1 MKIDLNK
8 LDEIVCDGAAS
19 SDDTSSVESIN
30 ESTDRPPES
39 AQDADPQRER
49 SAIAEC
55 DRPSAAE
62 GVVDVRCSP
71 EYLAARTREED
82 RRMLEQQQL
91 QQHGELMVET
101 AVRLDK
107 RAGLAPDSVT
117 ANQQR
122 ARELIELC
130 RELGFSMRIDG
141 GEVLIDFNG
150 RGYTRSLVRELQ
162 MYAAEIT
169 LLVAAG
175 WGVH

>member
-30 ESTDRPPES
+30 APP
-39 AQDADPQRER
+39 AP
-49 SAIAEC
+49 
-55 DRPSAAE
+55 DRPSPAAE
-62 GVVDVRCSP
+62 PAEAEGMLDVRCTP
-71 EYLAARTREED
+71 EYLAARAREEE
-82 RRMLEQQQL
+82 RRMLEQQQIA
-91 QQHGELMVET
+91 QHDELMVET
-101 AVRLDK
+101 AVRLDR

-122 ARELIELC
+122 ARELIEFC
-130 RELGFSMRIDG
+130 RGLGFTMRLDG
-141 GEVLIDFNG
+141 GEVVIDFNG

-169 LLVAAG
+169 TLVSTG
-175 WGVH
+175 WGIH

>member
-30 ESTDRPPES
+30 APP
-39 AQDADPQRER
+39 AP
-49 SAIAEC
+49 
-55 DRPSAAE
+55 DRPSPATETAE

-91 QQHGELMVET
+91 QQHGELMAET

-122 ARELIELC
+122 ARELIEFC
-130 RELGFSMRIDG
+130 RELGFSMRLDG
-141 GEVLIDFNG
+141 GEVVIDFNG

-169 LLVAAG
+169 TLVSTG
-175 WGVH
+175 WGIH